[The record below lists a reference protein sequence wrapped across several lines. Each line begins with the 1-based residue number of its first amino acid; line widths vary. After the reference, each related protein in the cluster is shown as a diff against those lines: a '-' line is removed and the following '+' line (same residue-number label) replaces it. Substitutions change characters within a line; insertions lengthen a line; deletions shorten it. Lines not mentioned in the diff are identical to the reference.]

1 MPHTTP
7 PKSQVIDEV
16 KANLP
21 LPDQPPVAS
30 DWNSADARNVNVSA
44 GGQASDISNSGL
56 GSDSLRG
63 PSTGDSAV
71 RTDGEAW
78 KTNTA
83 ANAGRQAH
91 DGLDGIPS
99 DAVTRDAKNKAG
111 VTETTGKDYGY
122 PQKNDPSSGLRQ

>member
-7 PKSQVIDEV
+7 PKSQVIDKV

-30 DWNSADARNVNVSA
+30 DWNSADKRTVE
-44 GGQASDISNSGL
+44 GGSGTQESDLSHSGL

-91 DGLDGIPS
+91 DGLDGIPN
-99 DAVTRDAKNKAG
+99 DAVTRDAKHKAG
-111 VTETTGKDYGY
+111 VSETTGKDYGY
-122 PQKNDPSSGLRQ
+122 PEKSDPSSGLK